1 MSPGNGSAE
10 RSDFKVFLVGPM
22 GSGKT
27 TVGKELAYRLGVP
40 VLDLDEAIES
50 AADKS
55 IPAIFE
61 AEGEAGFRDREEAA
75 LRALIQAGEPAVVA
89 TGGGVVLREANRR
102 RMAEAG
108 RAVYLHAPVEVL
120 LERVKGDTNRPLLQ
134 VADPRAKLEALQA
147 ERDPLYREA
156 CLTVETAGRTPAE
169 IADEVLARLDSGPA
183 NRVD

>member
-1 MSPGNGSAE
+1 MIW
-10 RSDFKVFLVGPM
+10 FLVGPM
-22 GSGKT
+22 GSGKS
-27 TVGKELAYRLGVP
+27 TVGLELAEGLGVAF
-40 VLDLDEAIES
+40 LDLDEAIE
-50 AADKS
+50 AAAGQS

-61 AEGEAGFRDREEAA
+61 TEGETGFRGREEAA
-75 LRALIQAGEPAVVA
+75 LQELAARDEPMVVA

-102 RMAEAG
+102 RMADAG
-108 RAVYLHAPVEVL
+108 TVVYLHAPVDTL

-156 CLTVETAGRTPAE
+156 DLTVETAGRTPAE
-169 IADEVLARLDSGPA
+169 IADEVLARLDFGPG